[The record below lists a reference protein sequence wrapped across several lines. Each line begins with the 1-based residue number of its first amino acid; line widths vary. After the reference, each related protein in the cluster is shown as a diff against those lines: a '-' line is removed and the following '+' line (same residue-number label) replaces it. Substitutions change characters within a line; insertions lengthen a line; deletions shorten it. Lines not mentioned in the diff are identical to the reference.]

1 MHQSSDCH
9 TLNKGLTLS
18 VIMLAALILAAIGFF
33 NEIKSIKD
41 SAKSTIDGRV
51 THLTQHMHFMSAT
64 TASLKNIFEKEYQ
77 QTYGSQSLSIKN
89 DDFRSFPE
97 YKLHSLRDKQ
107 KSI

>member
-1 MHQSSDCH
+1 MHQSNDCH

-33 NEIKSIKD
+33 NEIKSIK
-41 SAKSTIDGRV
+41 
-51 THLTQHMHFMSAT
+51 
-64 TASLKNIFEKEYQ
+64 
-77 QTYGSQSLSIKN
+77 N

-97 YKLHSLRDKQ
+97 YKLHSLGDKQ